1 MVFGWGK
8 KKSEKQEPEMAPQT
22 QKILLSDVP
31 NIVDEIR
38 SIRTKTIIAEAKTF
52 KNKIKPRCET
62 ILHIA
67 IDLERD
73 TLNVDDIDIHLKR
86 LVERGKKEV
95 ISIIK
100 RESIVQL
107 PEINSY
113 DDVKIFN
120 ATSSKMLKKI
130 GDALGRQSNVI
141 HIFAKKYAKKLKS
154 DLSIMTDGSDEINTV
169 IENYSELE
177 DSIKQILDSI
187 SKREASAKSIIEL
200 HQQQEKTEKNMQDLK
215 SIIEDNIKNI
225 KHIKDGKQY
234 VEFLENKKKIDSL
247 SSEKSKIKNEIGLQF
262 VKISRPLNKYVYVS
276 AKPQK
281 KLLAG
286 LIDNPYDVLT
296 ETNKNDIAQILE
308 SVRKGIESG
317 SVSVKDVSK
326 SISQI
331 DETLPKLDNFIKQII
346 TYDKS
351 KNDIEVELSNFDDEQ
366 LRLEE
371 SNLAR
376 SQRDKLAAESKIKLL
391 DSEITKTVESI
402 PRYIKSIESI
412 LNQIS
417 AVQYKIKQS

>member
-1 MVFGWGK
+1 
-8 KKSEKQEPEMAPQT
+8 
-22 QKILLSDVP
+22 
-31 NIVDEIR
+31 
-38 SIRTKTIIAEAKTF
+38 
-52 KNKIKPRCET
+52 
-62 ILHIA
+62 
-67 IDLERD
+67 
-73 TLNVDDIDIHLKR
+73 
-86 LVERGKKEV
+86 
-95 ISIIK
+95 
-100 RESIVQL
+100 
-107 PEINSY
+107 
-113 DDVKIFN
+113 
-120 ATSSKMLKKI
+120 
-130 GDALGRQSNVI
+130 
-141 HIFAKKYAKKLKS
+141 
-154 DLSIMTDGSDEINTV
+154 MTDGNDEINTV
-169 IENYSELE
+169 ITNYSELE
-177 DSIKQILDSI
+177 DNTKQILDNI

-225 KHIKDGKQY
+225 KNIKDGKQY

-276 AKPQK
+276 ALDKPQK

-351 KNDIEVELSNFDDEQ
+351 KNDIEVKLSNFDDEQ

-376 SQRDKLAAESKIKLL
+376 SQRDKLDAESKIKLL